1 MNDELMLVEPSEEYF
16 AELAAYRNDFL
27 ENSDSMDGCGPLRRF
42 DDMKAYL
49 EDTMRYT
56 REETLPEGMVLATQ
70 FLCIRKSDNRLVG
83 MIQVRHYLNDF
94 LRTLGGHIGYSVR
107 PSERRKGYAS
117 WMLKNVQPKAHGIL
131 FHPDLIRGT
140 ALGQEIKNY
149 SFFSYATREAL
160 HLSEEER
167 ATVMDCLHK
176 IEAELKHSIDKHS
189 RRLICAN
196 IGLLLDYCMRFYE
209 RQFTTREEV
218 NKDIVVRFER
228 LLDEYFDSDAL
239 VREGLPT
246 VRYFADK
253 VFLSANYFGDMI
265 RKQTGQTASEYI
277 QNKLIGRA
285 KEALLGTDKT
295 TSEIAYALGF
305 QYPQHLS
312 RMFKRVTGC
321 TPNEFRAQR

>member
-117 WMLKNVQPKAHGIL
+117 WMLKNVQPYCKS
-131 FHPDLIRGT
+131 
-140 ALGQEIKNY
+140 LG
-149 SFFSYATREAL
+149 
-160 HLSEEER
+160 LSEIL
-167 ATVMDCLHK
+167 VCCLDTN
-176 IEAELKHSIDKHS
+176 EGS
-189 RRLICAN
+189 RRTILKMAAGSMAPLIVP
-196 IGLLLDYCMRFYE
+196 M
-209 RQFTTREEV
+209 
-218 NKDIVVRFER
+218 
-228 LLDEYFDSDAL
+228 
-239 VREGLPT
+239 
-246 VRYFADK
+246 
-253 VFLSANYFGDMI
+253 
-265 RKQTGQTASEYI
+265 
-277 QNKLIGRA
+277 
-285 KEALLGTDKT
+285 KT
-295 TSEIAYALGF
+295 KHWS
-305 QYPQHLS
+305 
-312 RMFKRVTGC
+312 VTGSPC
-321 TPNEFRAQR
+321 DFLPFRMAPNSFTNFS

>member
-117 WMLKNVQPKAHGIL
+117 WMLKNVQPYCKSLGLSEIL
-131 FHPDLIRGT
+131 VCCLDTNEGSRRTILKNGGRFDGT
-140 ALGQEIKNY
+140 AYRADESKTL
-149 SFFSYATREAL
+149 
-160 HLSEEER
+160 ER
-167 ATVMDCLHK
+167 YWITL
-176 IEAELKHSIDKHS
+176 
-189 RRLICAN
+189 
-196 IGLLLDYCMRFYE
+196 
-209 RQFTTREEV
+209 
-218 NKDIVVRFER
+218 
-228 LLDEYFDSDAL
+228 
-239 VREGLPT
+239 
-246 VRYFADK
+246 
-253 VFLSANYFGDMI
+253 
-265 RKQTGQTASEYI
+265 
-277 QNKLIGRA
+277 
-285 KEALLGTDKT
+285 
-295 TSEIAYALGF
+295 
-305 QYPQHLS
+305 
-312 RMFKRVTGC
+312 
-321 TPNEFRAQR
+321 